1 MNFSPHI
8 PKSGLPVVIVIILLV
23 TLFTSC
29 GLFETRNPESPEGIT
44 NFWTPPVDPADV
56 LDNINMAFSLHDASL
71 YMKSFAKPD
80 NADSLFRFYPDMS
93 TIGYDTTL
101 FTQWGYYDEDAFIR
115 NLFSPDFLPSN
126 AVAMIEFIAES
137 EEPGENTP
145 VYRESY
151 TITLQLTDLELPQE
165 YSGKANIRFDRDYN
179 SNWVIISWED
189 EASGDNPSITQLK
202 SIVSN

>member
-1 MNFSPHI
+1 MSNRI
-8 PKSGLPVVIVIILLV
+8 KSGLPVVIIIGSAVLF
-23 TLFTSC
+23 FTSC

-44 NFWTPPVDPADV
+44 NFWTPPVNPADV
-56 LDNINMAFSLHDASL
+56 LENINMAFSLHDASL
-71 YMKSFAKPD
+71 YMKSFAKPG
-80 NADSLFRFYPDMS
+80 NADSLFRFEPEIS
-93 TIGYDTTL
+93 TIGYDTAL
-101 FTQWGYYDEDAFIR
+101 FTDWGYYDEDAFIR

-126 AVAMIEFIAES
+126 AVALIEFTAES

-145 VYRESY
+145 IYRESY
-151 TITLQLTDLELPQE
+151 NITLQLTDLELPQE

-189 EASGDNPSITQLK
+189 EASGDNPSITKLK

>member
-8 PKSGLPVVIVIILLV
+8 LKSGLPIAIGTILVLM
-23 TLFTSC
+23 LFTSC
-29 GLFETRNPESPEGIT
+29 EFFDTRNPESPEGST

-56 LDNINMAFSLHDASL
+56 LENVNMAFSLHDASL

-80 NADSLFRFYPDMS
+80 NADSAFTFYPDMS

-115 NLFSPDFLPSN
+115 NLFSPDFLPTN
-126 AVAMIEFIAES
+126 AVALIEFIAES

-179 SNWVIISWED
+179 NNWVIISWED
-189 EASGDNPSITQLK
+189 EASGDNPSITKLK